1 MGQNLCE
8 FSSNEYVVAIVEDD
22 DDLRLNTA
30 LFLESRGFRVWSV
43 ASAEE
48 FYRRL
53 VADHAD
59 LILVDLGLP
68 GEDGLSLVKHLH
80 SLNRYSIIVMTARGG
95 LDDRI
100 AGLEQGA
107 DYYFVKPVD
116 LYELTAGILAVLRK
130 KKPSLPLD
138 DVLVP
143 SPVWALNRSEGV
155 LITPT
160 RIAIDLTSHEL
171 TLLEHL
177 MNAAEKVFL
186 KTDLLELFWPGSP
199 EADFHRIEVLVSR
212 LRAKVT
218 KVSGLRLPVRSVFGR
233 GMAFIGTP
241 EVHH

>member
-1 MGQNLCE
+1 MEKSLNE
-8 FSSNEYVVAIVEDD
+8 FSTNQYVIAIIEDD

-30 LFLESRGFRVWSV
+30 LFLESRGFKVWST

-53 VADHAD
+53 VAEHAD
-59 LILVDLGLP
+59 LVLVDLGLP
-68 GEDGLSLVKHLH
+68 GEDGLSVVKYLH
-80 SLNRYSIIVMTARGG
+80 GLNRYSIIVMTARGG
-95 LDDRI
+95 LDERI
-100 AGLEQGA
+100 TGLEQGA

-130 KKPSLPLD
+130 KQPTVSSLD
-138 DVLVP
+138 GLVQ
-143 SPVWALNRSEGV
+143 SPTWVLNRSENV

-160 RIAIDLTSHEL
+160 RIAIDLTSYEMI
-171 TLLEHL
+171 LLEHL
-177 MNAAEKVFL
+177 MTAAEKVFL

-212 LRAKVT
+212 LRAKIS
-218 KVSGLRLPVRSVFGR
+218 KMSGLRLPIRSVFGK

-241 EVHH
+241 EVLH